1 MSEEIQDEDW
11 EDWKPGDLV
20 IWEEECIY
28 DEERREGPFII
39 DHIAQG
45 YVWFTNG
52 DMTRETN
59 LLRIKENIDATA
71 NH

>member
-1 MSEEIQDEDW
+1 MQRYDDDYKE
-11 EDWKPGDLV
+11 WKPGDRV
-20 IWEEECIY
+20 VWE
-28 DEERREGPFII
+28 DDKEGPFTIERM
-39 DHIAQG
+39 AQG